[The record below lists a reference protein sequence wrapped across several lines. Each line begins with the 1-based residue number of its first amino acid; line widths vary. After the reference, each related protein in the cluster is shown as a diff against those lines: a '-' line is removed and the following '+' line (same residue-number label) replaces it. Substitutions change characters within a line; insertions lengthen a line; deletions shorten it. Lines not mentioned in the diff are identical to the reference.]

1 MKYLI
6 IIILSFL
13 LLPIYVAYGC
23 YIMDLISDKLEY
35 RRQQKKYKRLKVS
48 DVFAFNRELNEVVKE
63 IEEKYKKGKIK
74 KI

>member
-1 MKYLI
+1 MKYIFLV
-6 IIILSFL
+6 ILSFL

-23 YIMDLISDKLEY
+23 YIMDLLSDKLEH

-48 DVFAFNRELNEVVKE
+48 DVFSFNRELNEVMKE

-74 KI
+74 KL